1 MKEYP
6 EGRNRRR
13 HELEVELGSRLQ
25 SGPTMSLRLN
35 DDYWRKKMI
44 LFITLYSLCS
54 FLHYYIIYIL
64 HRRRIQELKEEAA
77 LEEDSLRVSVV
88 HDLDDT
94 ATGPQRYKRKLCL
107 I

>member
-1 MKEYP
+1 MVRRYKGKEKSKIRRKKGQEVKEYP

-44 LFITLYSLCS
+44 
-54 FLHYYIIYIL
+54 
-64 HRRRIQELKEEAA
+64 
-77 LEEDSLRVSVV
+77 
-88 HDLDDT
+88 
-94 ATGPQRYKRKLCL
+94 
-107 I
+107 